1 MAKNEVIEIL
11 INFISLLREEG
22 IAVKKAFLYG
32 SYSTNT
38 AKKDSDIDVMIV
50 TDTEDDYLIGNI
62 WKLTKRINSK
72 IEPYIVSNNRFNQSN
87 NSPLIEF
94 VKEYGI
100 EIA

>member
-1 MAKNEVIEIL
+1 MPIKIL
-11 INFISLLREEG
+11 FISHRTDIGGGELSLFDL
-22 IAVKKAFLYG
+22 IA
-32 SYSTNT
+32 
-38 AKKDSDIDVMIV
+38 
-50 TDTEDDYLIGNI
+50 YLSKEN
-62 WKLTKRINSK
+62 K

>member
-1 MAKNEVIEIL
+1 
-11 INFISLLREEG
+11 
-22 IAVKKAFLYG
+22 
-32 SYSTNT
+32 
-38 AKKDSDIDVMIV
+38 MIV
-50 TDTEDDYLIGNI
+50 TDNEDDYLIGNI

-72 IEPYIVSNNRFNQSN
+72 IESYIVSNNRFNQSN